1 MAESFAQV
9 FGPLSEARYLIERG
23 VDYRYEESRYQG
35 TWVENKLP
43 KFLSDFIISKTLKTK
58 SRFEVV
64 RLHAVPKA
72 LATKKELALIFQKNW
87 NDLVSPGEV
96 LYRQNSQ
103 AEEVMREAAEEGRVF
118 NDTIYEKEVFM

>member
-1 MAESFAQV
+1 M
-9 FGPLSEARYLIERG
+9 
-23 VDYRYEESRYQG
+23 
-35 TWVENKLP
+35 
-43 KFLSDFIISKTLKTK
+43 
-58 SRFEVV
+58 V

>member
-1 MAESFAQV
+1 MSFIAQPLISTQV
-9 FGPLSEARYLIERG
+9 FPSLEQSELLR
-23 VDYRYEESRYQG
+23 Q
-35 TWVENKLP
+35 
-43 KFLSDFIISKTLKTK
+43 ISKTLKMK

-103 AEEVMREAAEEGRVF
+103 AEEVMREAAKEGRVF